1 MHYLSCLNNV
11 NTFEEAKTILQSKNL
26 IVKSYETREGS
37 TTFYPELYIVKYD
50 KSKCDMSD
58 LDVQKCRGLVLSK
71 TDNSVVCPVPSKSV
85 SDIDFIQNFS
95 SSPDNYSVQDFI
107 DGTMINVFNFDGQTY
122 LSTRSCLNAKC
133 RWFGKQ
139 TFATMFQQCLENL

>member
-71 TDNSVVCPVPSKSV
+71 TDNSV
-85 SDIDFIQNFS
+85 
-95 SSPDNYSVQDFI
+95 
-107 DGTMINVFNFDGQTY
+107 
-122 LSTRSCLNAKC
+122 
-133 RWFGKQ
+133 
-139 TFATMFQQCLENL
+139 